1 MKRFTFFIFLISIMI
16 LTSCN
21 HNRPYSFDDLRN
33 AGLDGKD
40 SFRIKYADH
49 TYTIKAKEG
58 YKITTIN
65 HGDSI
70 TIQAK
75 GFQGKGGMCELMV
88 NRTKIYCKRN
98 GCKSTRHCE
107 LVDEGNG
114 AKSCVCVAN
123 QRPDVNFDSDLGP
136 IIVIVDQ

>member
-1 MKRFTFFIFLISIMI
+1 MKRFTFFIFLISII
-16 LTSCN
+16 VLTSCN
-21 HNRPYSFDDLRN
+21 HSRPYSFDDLIN
-33 AGLDGKD
+33 AELDGKD

-75 GFQGKGGMCELMV
+75 GNQGEGGMCELMV
-88 NRTKIYCKRN
+88 NRTRIYCKRN

-123 QRPDVNFDSDLGP
+123 EGVDPDPDPQPDPP
-136 IIVIVDQ
+136 IIVIIE